1 MMHFGFSYIGCLF
14 LLMLFIPNMLWSQNK
29 PIDYERYVQNEN
41 KILVFLERIGEI
53 AVTCLALICGDLQ
66 INAFTSWSLFLL
78 LACFFML
85 LYEMY
90 WLRYFKSERT
100 QQDFYSSFLQI
111 PVAGATLPVLAF
123 LCLGIYS
130 QNLYLII
137 ATIILG
143 IGHISLH
150 YQHQREL

>member
-1 MMHFGFSYIGCLF
+1 MMHFHFSYIGCLF
-14 LLMLFIPNMLWSQNK
+14 LLMLFIPNILWSQNK
-29 PIDYERYVQNEN
+29 PIGYEQYVQNEN

-53 AVTCLALICGDLQ
+53 AVTCLALIDDLY
-66 INAFTSWSLFLL
+66 IKAFTSWSVFLL
-78 LACFFML
+78 LAFFFML

-100 QQDFYSSFLQI
+100 MHDFYSSFLQI

-130 QNLYLII
+130 QNLYLVL